1 MRISDWSS
9 DVCSSDL
16 VTAGLV
22 VVAVGRDADK
32 LQQLAQRHDDM
43 VIPCVA
49 DIASDAS
56 IAVIGEQIKGR
67 TVAMVV
73 HAPGVPVAG
82 GVLEVSTDAINACCN
97 IKAAGFLR
105 LVRAADS
112 ALRRE
117 IGRASWRERVCQYV

>member
-1 MRISDWSS
+1 MNNEVAVVVGAAGAIGS
-9 DVCSSDL
+9 VITEQL

-49 DIASDAS
+49 DIASDAA

-73 HAPGVPVAG
+73 HAPGVPVRSEERRVG
-82 GVLEVSTDAINACCN
+82 KECVSTC
-97 IKAAGFLR
+97 R
-105 LVRAADS
+105 SRWS
-112 ALRRE
+112 PY
-117 IGRASWRERVCQYV
+117 S

>member
-1 MRISDWSS
+1 
-9 DVCSSDL
+9 
-16 VTAGLV
+16 
-22 VVAVGRDADK
+22 
-32 LQQLAQRHDDM
+32 M

-49 DIASDAS
+49 DIASDAA

-112 ALRRE
+112 ALRRGSRLVA
-117 IGRASWRERVCQYV
+117 IGGHYGLDRKSTRLNPSH